1 MYNSGFDDDLYKDRN
16 KSFRKAVRA
25 PKKSQ
30 RYITNGTYESE
41 HNYMKDT
48 SINGAVKPDIEYS
61 HKAGEKTKYNWKRFL
76 PWAPRTKG

>member
-25 PKKSQ
+25 PKKNQ
-30 RYITNGTYESE
+30 RYLANGNDQYNIEG
-41 HNYMKDT
+41 T
-48 SINGAVKPDIEYS
+48 SINGAVKPEIKYS
-61 HKAGEKTKYNWKRFL
+61 EKAAGRTKYNWKRFL